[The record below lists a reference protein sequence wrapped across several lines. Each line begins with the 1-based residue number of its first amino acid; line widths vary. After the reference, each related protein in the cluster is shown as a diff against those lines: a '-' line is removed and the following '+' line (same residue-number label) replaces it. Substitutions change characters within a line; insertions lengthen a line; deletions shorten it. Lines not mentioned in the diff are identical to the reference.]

1 MISFNLLKLH
11 IYHSLVIGPKV
22 VWHREEEIYPLATAP
37 DELMMYLLAH
47 PDEAVL
53 HFFPET
59 GETKA
64 SSTSSSMSHPG
75 SIGVVQKGHVQ
86 IRPKDVSYTDWTK
99 HLFCLR
105 SLVYEIC
112 SSVDPVYDS
121 ATGTDG
127 NHPNKQLLGK
137 SSAGIDRSL
146 HTSGDI
152 ARPGPGSNL
161 SCHTSLS
168 PIHGTKSLFNL
179 WLEYEQKTTTSS
191 EGVQRK
197 QHKHKKSKCPR

>member
-1 MISFNLLKLH
+1 M
-11 IYHSLVIGPKV
+11 GPKV
-22 VWHREEEIYPLATAP
+22 VWHREEGIYPLATAP

-59 GETKA
+59 CGTQA
-64 SSTSSSMSHPG
+64 SSTSSSLSHPG

-112 SSVDPVYDS
+112 SSVDPVYDN
-121 ATGTDG
+121 AAGTDG
-127 NHPNKQLLGK
+127 NQSNEQGGK

-152 ARPGPGSNL
+152 ARPGPGQP
-161 SCHTSLS
+161 CRTSLS

-191 EGVQRK
+191 AGVQRK
-197 QHKHKKSKCPR
+197 QHKHKKSKCPC